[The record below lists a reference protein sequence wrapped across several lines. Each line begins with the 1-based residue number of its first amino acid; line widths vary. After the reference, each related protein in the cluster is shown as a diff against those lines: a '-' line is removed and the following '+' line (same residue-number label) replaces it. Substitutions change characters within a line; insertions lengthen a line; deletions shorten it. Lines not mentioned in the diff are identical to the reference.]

1 MSARGPLLLASYGF
15 VIACSPTVG
24 SLRPL
29 DGGRYQLECKT
40 SLRECLARAEAR
52 CDISGYQV
60 VDATEA
66 KRRVGVPP
74 VQSEYTES
82 RAIFVCGGTDG
93 RLEQTPAPAVP
104 TTPPPTSAD
113 ARCFPG
119 ASQACVGPAGCSG
132 GQTCLPGGNALSPC
146 DCGPQTPAQQGST
159 TPP

>member
-1 MSARGPLLLASYGF
+1 MSARGPLRIASYGF
-15 VIACSPTVG
+15 VIACASTRN

-29 DGGRYQLECKT
+29 EGGRYQLECKT
-40 SLRECLARAEAR
+40 SLRECLAQAETR

-60 VDATEA
+60 VRATEA

-82 RAIFVCGGTDG
+82 RAIFVCGGTDVK
-93 RLEQTPAPAVP
+93 LDQTPAPAVP

-113 ARCFPG
+113 TRCFPG

-132 GQTCLPGGNALSPC
+132 GQTCLPGGHALSPC
-146 DCGPQTPAQQGST
+146 DCGPQPPAQPSSIA
-159 TPP
+159 PP